1 MDEHSHLSYFDIN
14 HKKIEK
20 IGYLFDIFATI
31 IYSSKNKLFGG
42 HILLFMMSL
51 LCSNLLYVLIVGFY
65 TLVYGIWI
73 CLRTP
78 TNGIKTFRF

>member
-1 MDEHSHLSYFDIN
+1 MVPYECSCLVFLFVIC
-14 HKKIEK
+14 I
-20 IGYLFDIFATI
+20 YLIYRGTCCSNLLDIFYHTT
-31 IYSSKNKLFGG
+31 Y
-42 HILLFMMSL
+42 
-51 LCSNLLYVLIVGFY
+51 SNLLYVLIVGFY